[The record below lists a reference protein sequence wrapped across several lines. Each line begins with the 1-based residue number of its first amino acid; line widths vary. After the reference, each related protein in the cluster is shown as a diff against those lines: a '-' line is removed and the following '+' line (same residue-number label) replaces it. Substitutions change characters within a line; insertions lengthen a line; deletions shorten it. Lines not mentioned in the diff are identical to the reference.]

1 LRLEGVGQGSSPWVD
16 VLGGIVL
23 VLLMLSVVEIAYV
36 RKDRV
41 LMDEKA
47 HQWKVFGLSLLLDTP
62 TAFANI
68 TCGMLFPSIWG
79 HSQAG
84 PVLCVNNN
92 GS

>member
-1 LRLEGVGQGSSPWVD
+1 MRDLRLEGVGQGSSPWGD

-23 VLLMLSVVEIAYV
+23 SLLIQSVVEIANV

-47 HQWKVFGLSLLLDTP
+47 HQWKVFGLSLLLHTL

-68 TCGMLFPSIWG
+68 TCGMLLPSI
-79 HSQAG
+79 
-84 PVLCVNNN
+84 
-92 GS
+92 